1 MAKFFNRV
9 KVAITST
16 GTGSVTCGTA
26 LSGFQSLADAS
37 VANGD
42 VVRYTI
48 IDGNSYE
55 SGTGT
60 VTLSGSTYSISRG
73 PSVSSESNNSA
84 IDVTSSANLFLTML
98 AQDVKQVLS
107 DLDNVSTT
115 APAGGQVLSYDTNSA
130 SWVPSSPSGG
140 IVSVAN
146 YAALPASPSATDLA
160 WTEDTKSL
168 YIYDGTEWDRF
179 YTDTNATPDWTT
191 EPPTAPVFLETDG
204 TATVQTVVA
213 SDPEG
218 FPIEYSYD
226 TNPSNQAQAT
236 ISQSNNVFTITPSTT
251 ESDEGVFTLRYRASD
266 GIHSTSRSTSY
277 ELSFYTNPNLLTASY
292 ANKSLYL
299 GGYEV
304 APYCMEFKPDGT
316 KLFIGG
322 YGADGLHSLT
332 LSTAWD
338 ISTASFDTGVFLDV
352 SSQEATLRAMCFN
365 GDGTSLFIGGS
376 SADKVFKYDMT
387 TAYDLST
394 ASYSN
399 VDFNPTDTGG
409 NISDLSFNNTGTKL
423 FINAATRTLYEYNLS
438 TAYDITTASYSNN
451 SLNLATYDSYPY
463 SVTWNK
469 FGDKLYMTGWA
480 DDIVQ
485 FDLTTAFDLS
495 TASYSSI
502 EYHHTP
508 SNYAAVVR
516 FSVDARKMFICDSN
530 GRYIYEHS
538 T

>member
-16 GTGSVTCGTA
+16 GTGSVTCGAA
-26 LSGFQSLADAS
+26 LAGFQSLADAS

-84 IDVTSSANLFLTML
+84 IDVASSANLFLTML

-160 WTEDTKSL
+160 WTQDTKSL

-191 EPPTAPVFLETDG
+191 EPPTIPVFLETDG
-204 TATVQTVVA
+204 TATVQTVAA

-236 ISQSNNVFTITPSTT
+236 ISQSNNVFTITPSTS
-251 ESDEGVFTLRYRASD
+251 EANEGSFTLRYRASD

-277 ELSFYTNPNLLTASY
+277 ELTFYTNPNLQTASY
-292 ANKSLYL
+292 ANKSLNIAS
-299 GGYEV
+299 YEI

-322 YGADGLHSLT
+322 YGSDGLKSFT

-338 ISTASFDTGVFLDV
+338 ISTASHDTGVFLDV
-352 SSQEATLRAMCFN
+352 SSQEGTLRALCFN

-438 TAYDITTASYSNN
+438 TAYDITTASYSSN

-508 SNYAAVVR
+508 SNYANCVR
-516 FSVDARKMFICDSN
+516 FSVDARKMFICDGN